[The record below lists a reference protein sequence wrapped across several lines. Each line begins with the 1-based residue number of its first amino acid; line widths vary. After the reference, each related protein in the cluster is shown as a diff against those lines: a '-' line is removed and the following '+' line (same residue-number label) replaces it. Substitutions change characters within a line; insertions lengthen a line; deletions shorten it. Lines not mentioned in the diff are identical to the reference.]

1 MIGGN
6 NIFEFI
12 GICEIDKTVVVRRKY
27 GRGRGLSKTN
37 VWLSSMKIQS
47 MKSMK
52 KRNSKY
58 ENYFLTVIEGNR
70 SAENLILLI
79 QQTTIFSDI
88 WNAFNSIP

>member
-37 VWLSSMKIQS
+37 VWL
-47 MKSMK
+47 
-52 KRNSKY
+52 
-58 ENYFLTVIEGNR
+58 FG
-70 SAENLILLI
+70 A
-79 QQTTIFSDI
+79 
-88 WNAFNSIP
+88 